1 MLHNELSQYVDEP
14 VLREDGVGCRE
25 GSESA
30 PLPFF
35 LFPGYRSE
43 VTGLGLTDILHLN
56 NLSGYV
62 NDLIPGKRLLVEHI
76 SQNDS
81 RVCIAAAFLQSFRE
95 QALILEL
102 RLQFI
107 TVNN

>member
-1 MLHNELSQYVDEP
+1 M
-14 VLREDGVGCRE
+14 
-25 GSESA
+25 A

-43 VTGLGLTDILHLN
+43 VTGVGLSDIMRLT

-62 NDLIPGKRLLVEHI
+62 NDLIPRKRLLVQHF
-76 SQNDS
+76 SQNDV

-95 QALILEL
+95 QNLILEFF
-102 RLQFI
+102 RFI
-107 TVNN
+107 TVNI

>member
-1 MLHNELSQYVDEP
+1 M
-14 VLREDGVGCRE
+14 
-25 GSESA
+25 A

-43 VTGLGLTDILHLN
+43 VTGVGLSDIMRLT

-62 NDLIPGKRLLVEHI
+62 NDLIPRKRLLVQHF
-76 SQNDS
+76 SQNDA

-95 QALILEL
+95 QNLILEFFK
-102 RLQFI
+102 FI
-107 TVNN
+107 TVNI